1 MVYERAASGR
11 SAIASLAGTPGRES
25 TDWDC
30 GPRGRSPWL
39 GRRAG
44 VVCVESHVGSRKSR
58 PELHYHNPLSRAAVR
73 RARAPRGARG
83 GLRARGARARR
94 AGLGPRGRTPATRR
108 TRGPI
113 CELRE
118 PPNAGPCVPGRGRR
132 RGARVCALSASAPPE
147 RPEVMTAKP
156 RRQRAPIYLPRV
168 SVVRGAERERERDR
182 PAPRPRGAARP
193 RPRAARAL
201 PAPDVKM

>member
-1 MVYERAASGR
+1 MGYRGRWRMVYERAASGR

-44 VVCVESHVGSRKSR
+44 VVCVESHTWARGTE
-58 PELHYHNPLSRAAVR
+58 PSRAPPS

-118 PPNAGPCVPGRGRR
+118 PPNAGGPCVPTGPA
-132 RGARVCALSASAPPE
+132 ARVCAECECALRSC
-147 RPEVMTAKP
+147 EVMTAKP

-193 RPRAARAL
+193 RPRAARSTRS
-201 PAPDVKM
+201 